1 MGRLILSC
9 EVDAVMYRKSYLQS
23 HLSLSTQLSFSLERE
38 TASLPGQYFPS
49 SKSRLA
55 LFCLSVWSVA
65 GDHGGKR
72 AWCGN
77 ATDRIDSTSTLQ
89 IH

>member
-1 MGRLILSC
+1 MGRRILSH

-38 TASLPGQYFPS
+38 TASLPDGYFPS

-55 LFCLSVWSVA
+55 YRFVCLFGQWHVIMAVNGLGVA
-65 GDHGGKR
+65 MPL
-72 AWCGN
+72 
-77 ATDRIDSTSTLQ
+77 IE
-89 IH
+89 